1 MKGTK
6 KEESNMKEGR
16 MKERTAGKGR
26 KKKKRQKKRMME
38 EENERKKE

>member
-16 MKERTAGKGR
+16 MKERKEGKII
-26 KKKKRQKKRMME
+26 KKKKRQKKE
-38 EENERKKE
+38 